1 VRTAAAR
8 SLGACLLIATV
19 ASGLAACTDESGSSS
34 PSPGPTSEPTSTP
47 PEPVELR
54 FSVYGSND
62 EIAAYQQ
69 MAEGFDAADDGSEV
83 TVSTWQQHDGLR
95 KSVEKGEPLPDVF
108 LVSRRDLRWFIERG
122 LTRPVDT
129 LLDER
134 GVDFGDT
141 YVRDALEAFS
151 SDNRLQCMP
160 YGVAPQVV
168 FYNEALVDFE
178 RMELRGLDV
187 PGDHRRWSWDQ
198 FVAAANFAARPARGT
213 KGVAIDP
220 TLGAIAPFVY
230 SGGGDLFDD
239 DDEPGSLAFGSE
251 GTQAAL
257 ETVLQLLRD
266 PKVTLSEQQLAGD
279 KSALDWFVQGR
290 VGMMTGTRALVPA
303 LREVPGL
310 RFDVMP
316 IPAIEGGATVGEIT
330 GLCISKAAAS
340 PAAAADFMVY
350 ASSTEAVS
358 QVVRESYLQ
367 PANQEAAFSEDFL
380 QPTEMPLSSTVFN
393 ESVGRMVIPP
403 LLDTWDELGALAE
416 PYLREMFYAGPIID
430 LPLLGGQLDL
440 ASQPI
445 LSPETV
451 TPTPETET
459 SDPTGP
465 TSSPS
470 P

>member
-1 VRTAAAR
+1 MRTAATR

-19 ASGLAACTDESGSSS
+19 VSGLAACTDEPDSSSS
-34 PSPGPTSEPTSTP
+34 PSPGPSSEPTSTP
-47 PEPVELR
+47 PEPVDLK

-69 MAEGFDAADDGSEV
+69 MAEGFDATDDGAEV
-83 TVSTWQQHDGLR
+83 TVTTWQQHDGLR

-108 LVSRRDLRWFIERG
+108 LVSRRDLRWFLESG

-187 PGDHRRWSWDQ
+187 PGDSRRWSWDQ
-198 FVAAANFAARPARGT
+198 FRAAANFAARPARGT

-220 TLGAIAPFVY
+220 TLGGIAPFVH
-230 SGGGDLFDD
+230 SGGGDIFDD

-266 PKVTLSEQQLAGD
+266 PKVTFSEQQLAGD

-290 VGMMTGTRALVPA
+290 VGMITGTRALVPM

-330 GLCISKAAAS
+330 GLCISKTAES

-350 ASSTEAVS
+350 ASGTDAVS
-358 QVVRESYLQ
+358 EVVRHSYLQ
-367 PANQEAAFSEDFL
+367 PANQEVAFSEDFL

-393 ESVGRMVIPP
+393 ESVGRMVVPP
-403 LLDTWDELGALAE
+403 LLDTWDELEATAE
-416 PYLREMFYAGPIID
+416 PYLREMFYAGPTID
-430 LPLLGGQLDL
+430 LPLLGEQLDL

-451 TPTPETET
+451 TPSPQSET
-459 SDPTGP
+459 SAPTD
-465 TSSPS
+465 SPS